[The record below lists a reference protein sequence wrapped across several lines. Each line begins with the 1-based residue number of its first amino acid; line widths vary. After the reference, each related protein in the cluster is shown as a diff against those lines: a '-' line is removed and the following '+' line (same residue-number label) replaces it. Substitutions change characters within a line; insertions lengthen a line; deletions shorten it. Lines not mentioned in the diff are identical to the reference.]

1 MFDVWQKRRVVR
13 GKGVGLTLIDLMVV
27 VCVIGVVAAMAI
39 PLHANAQARA
49 CIEKAQED
57 LQMLAAAVRMYAAHM
72 GALPAALTV
81 LTATATNGLNQSAVR
96 SCPSSPGRLRV
107 GRRPGARTPT
117 RRAPPARSLSPR
129 PATVRPS
136 PCREDPALNPVASS
150 DCPAAPSPVPIET
163 INAGA
168 LMSYNADA
176 ATILRRA
183 ATYVD
188 KILKGANPGDLP
200 VEQPTKFELVINLKT
215 AKALGLTIPQSLL
228 LRADETIQ

>member
-81 LTATATNGLNQSAVR
+81 LTATATNGFNQSAGPFMPLV
-96 SCPSSPGRLRV
+96 
-107 GRRPGARTPT
+107 
-117 RRAPPARSLSPR
+117 PR
-129 PATVRPS
+129 PPSGGTPAWGAYTYTSSTAGTFFLTATG
-136 PCREDPALNPVASS
+136 DGTTIT
-150 DCPAAPSPVPIET
+150 VP
-163 INAGA
+163 
-168 LMSYNADA
+168 
-176 ATILRRA
+176 
-183 ATYVD
+183 
-188 KILKGANPGDLP
+188 
-200 VEQPTKFELVINLKT
+200 
-215 AKALGLTIPQSLL
+215 
-228 LRADETIQ
+228 

>member
-72 GALPAALTV
+72 GAFPAALTV

-96 SCPSSPGRLRV
+96 SCPSSQDAFGWDAGLGRVHLHVEHRRHV
-107 GRRPGARTPT
+107 LCHRGRRRYDHH
-117 RRAPPARSLSPR
+117 RAVRI
-129 PATVRPS
+129 RPS
-136 PCREDPALNPVASS
+136 
-150 DCPAAPSPVPIET
+150 T
-163 INAGA
+163 
-168 LMSYNADA
+168 
-176 ATILRRA
+176 
-183 ATYVD
+183 
-188 KILKGANPGDLP
+188 
-200 VEQPTKFELVINLKT
+200 Q
-215 AKALGLTIPQSLL
+215 
-228 LRADETIQ
+228 